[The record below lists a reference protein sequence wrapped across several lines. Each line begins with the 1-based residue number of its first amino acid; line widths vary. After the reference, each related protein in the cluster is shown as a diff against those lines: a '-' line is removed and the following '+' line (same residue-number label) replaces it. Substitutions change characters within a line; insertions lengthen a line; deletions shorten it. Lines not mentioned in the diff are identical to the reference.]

1 MRLLKFMVVL
11 SSCLV
16 AFPVFAQKNF
26 LKPVVKSALHGPE
39 YVCARPVQTSFE
51 QTLRASGLSYMV
63 PNSRVGGEALSKGV
77 SSKVGVVKP
86 SLANSLK
93 CKAYEFCARHFNPAK
108 LDEWVERNLVQ
119 EPFPA
124 YYTSFP
130 RAWEEFRE
138 KAGGK
143 LGTLEVILEAAY
155 GEDALFTGKFLQ
167 TYSEVVRFSKE
178 LETAGEPAGDALA
191 KAYSQGMKQGIGF
204 FALRVQ
210 AAADHPQDVLLLDI
224 KDVKHVHWISMR
236 QSVGGEWMDTYWL
249 KGN

>member
-1 MRLLKFMVVL
+1 MRLLKFTVVL

-39 YVCARPVQTSFE
+39 YVYNRPMRASFE

-63 PNSRVGGEALSKGV
+63 PNPRIGREALSKGI

-86 SLANSLK
+86 TLTSSLK
-93 CKAYEFCARHFNPAK
+93 CKAYELCARHFNSAK
-108 LDEWVERNLVQ
+108 LDELVERNLVQ

-124 YYTSFP
+124 YYTSFS

-138 KAGGK
+138 KVDGK

-155 GEDALFTGKFLQ
+155 GEEARFTGKFLQ
-167 TYSEVVRFSKE
+167 TYSEVIRFSKQ
-178 LETAGEPAGDALA
+178 LETDGEPVGNALA
-191 KAYSQGMKQGIGF
+191 KAYSQGMKQETGF

-210 AAADHPQDVLLLDI
+210 ADADHPQDVLLLDM
-224 KDVKHVHWISMR
+224 KDVMHVHWISMR
-236 QSVGGEWMDTYWL
+236 QSVGGEWMDSYWMEE
-249 KGN
+249 N